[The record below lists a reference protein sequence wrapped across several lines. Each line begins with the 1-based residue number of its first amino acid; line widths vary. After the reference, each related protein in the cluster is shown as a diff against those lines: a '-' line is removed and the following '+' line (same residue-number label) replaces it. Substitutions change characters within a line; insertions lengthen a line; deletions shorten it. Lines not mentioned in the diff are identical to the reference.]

1 MAARIEIEKF
11 DASHFRVRV
20 IDEKSESFHQVTLSP
35 KDRARLAGEDI
46 EPEELIRRSFEFLL
60 EHEPKES
67 ILARFDLSVIGR
79 YFPEYEQEIK
89 RRLTK

>member
-20 IDEKSESFHQVTLSP
+20 IDEKSETFHQVTLGA
-35 KDRARLAGEDI
+35 KDCARLAGGA
-46 EPEELIRRSFEFLL
+46 EPEALISESFRFLL

-67 ILARFDLSVIGR
+67 ILARFDLSVIAR
-79 YFPEYEQEIK
+79 YFPEYEREIK